1 MDHRIFLKMSKII
14 LPIYFI
20 NLFSQNKLNF
30 SLTYAIIKFCY
41 FYATF
46 YFHFKYLFSLELYS
60 LNLRRKK
67 EKKEIDFS
75 NLSYYNTYY
84 TIFLNYHILI
94 VCGMLY
100 HLSYHCTSKANPRM
114 ETKGAS
120 LKETVCWRHTS
131 QLQLLSLLYYN
142 YVYYYRCAARTSFQP
157 SVFFLWRANDQVFF
171 YYLYPLLSF
180 IYTYICISPWLR
192 KW

>member
-1 MDHRIFLKMSKII
+1 MSKII

-41 FYATF
+41 FYAIF
-46 YFHFKYLFSLELYS
+46 YFHFKYYFHSNFILSTWEE
-60 LNLRRKK
+60 RKK
-67 EKKEIDFS
+67 KKK
-75 NLSYYNTYY
+75 L
-84 TIFLNYHILI
+84 IFLIYRTITAIILFFWI
-94 VCGMLY
+94 IIYTNVCGMLY
-100 HLSYHCTSKANPRM
+100 HLSYHCTSKANSRM

>member
-1 MDHRIFLKMSKII
+1 MSKII